1 MATSHIFLNLL
12 IPNKYLSNYYFF
24 FFQSQELA
32 EFSALEEE
40 ASRSVF
46 RDQTE
51 KEANDLETHLET
63 SQRRLNELERQ
74 QNQVALATASEV
86 TSLQARRSDYLQR
99 LQQVKIKTI

>member
-1 MATSHIFLNLL
+1 MIL
-12 IPNKYLSNYYFF
+12 IF

-40 ASRSVF
+40 AARSVF

-51 KEANDLETHLET
+51 KEAIDLEAQLET

-74 QNQVALATASEV
+74 RNQVALATASEV
-86 TSLQARRSDYLQR
+86 VSLQARRSDYLQR
-99 LQQVKIKTI
+99 LQQVTNKTI